1 MKICS
6 KCNIGKPIGEYY
18 KNSGNTLGLDP
29 LCKECKKEY
38 RKSKG
43 FNKWNSKYNLNVN
56 KEYKKEYFLKNKEH
70 IYARIKKWRNIPKN
84 KISCILRVQ
93 INNYIRKG
101 KGKKHTSVINLI
113 GCDIHSLKQYL
124 EQQFKP
130 EMTWENHGIIW
141 EIDHI
146 KACANF
152 DLTKLEEQKQCFHYT
167 NLQPL
172 FKTTEIAESFG
183 YINQIGNRNKNKY

>member
-38 RKSKG
+38 RKSKD

-70 IYARIKKWRNIPKN
+70 IYARVKKWRNIPKN
-84 KISCILRVQ
+84 KIACVLRTQ
-93 INNYIRKG
+93 ICNYIRKG
-101 KGKKHTSVINLI
+101 KGKKHTSIINLL
-113 GCDIHSLKQYL
+113 GCDVNEFKNYL
-124 EQQFKP
+124 ESKFTP
-130 EMTWENHGIIW
+130 EMNWLNYGIYW

-146 KACANF
+146 KPCSKF
-152 DLTKLEEQKQCFHYT
+152 DLLDLEQQKLCFHYT
-167 NLQPL
+167 NTQPL
-172 FKTTEIAESFG
+172 TIIENRIKSDKYEI
-183 YINQIGNRNKNKY
+183 